1 MIHALDLKNKNIFV
15 TGADGFIGSH
25 LVEKLVLL
33 GANVRALCL
42 YNSLGSIGWLSDF
55 DRDILQNVDIVFG
68 DIRDKAL
75 IAAQLQG
82 FDYVFHL
89 ASLISIPHSYS
100 ASESYLSTNVIGL
113 HNILETLKQQSVTR
127 VINTSTSEVY
137 GTALTTPINENHPLQ
152 AQSPY
157 AASKIAAD
165 YLAQS
170 YFKSFGLPVS
180 SLRPFNTYGPRQS
193 IRAVIPTI
201 ISQLL
206 DHNQKDLKLGDL
218 SPLRDFNYVE
228 DTVSAFIH
236 IMFNDEIGYGE
247 AYNAGSGVSVSIE
260 DTLNL
265 IQNITGIGKTASVD
279 SHKIRPKNS
288 EVLELIADSEKFS
301 KKTGWKPTFSLE
313 DGLKE
318 TIDWFQ
324 RRDTPERLKGAFVRF
339 D

>member
-1 MIHALDLKNKNIFV
+1 MIDALDLKNKNIFV

-25 LVEKLVLL
+25 LVEKLVSL

-42 YNSLGSIGWLSDF
+42 YNSLGSIGWLADF
-55 DRDILQNVDIVFG
+55 DKEILENVDVVFG

-75 IAAQLQG
+75 IRSQLQG
-82 FDYVFHL
+82 FDHVFHL

-100 ASESYLSTNVIGL
+100 ASESYLSTNVMGL
-113 HNILETLKQQSVTR
+113 HNILETLKEQSVTR
-127 VINTSTSEVY
+127 IINTSTSEVY
-137 GTALTTPINENHPLQ
+137 GTALTRPISENHPLQ

-170 YFKSFGLPVS
+170 YFKSFGLPIC

-193 IRAVIPTI
+193 VRAVIPTI
-201 ISQLL
+201 ISQLF
-206 DHNQKDLKLGDL
+206 DPSQKDLKLGDL
-218 SPLRDFNYVE
+218 TPLRDFNYVE

-236 IMFNDEIGYGE
+236 IMFNNEISYGE
-247 AYNAGSGVSVSIE
+247 SYNAGTGVSVSIK
-260 DTLNL
+260 DTVDLL
-265 IQNITGIGKTASVD
+265 QNITGIKKQTSLD

-288 EVLELIADSEKFS
+288 EVLELISNSKKFIE
-301 KKTGWKPTFSLE
+301 KTGWQPKFSLE
-313 DGLKE
+313 TGLRK
-318 TIDWFQ
+318 TVNWFQ
-324 RRDTPERLKGAFVRF
+324 NRGTTEKHTGISFRF